1 MRYNTNK
8 KVNAIREFGGFDSD
22 MYAMEM
28 ALQERPCLV
37 VGGGTV
43 AERKV
48 RALQQAGAA
57 LTIVAPVLSSG
68 LQKLETEKAFHWRA
82 RNFQAEDVRGFTFVF
97 LTTDDRE
104 LNAWAARL
112 AKTTGA
118 FVNVAT
124 SSAQSDFLVPS
135 VRQKDD
141 LSLTVST
148 HGQAPALARVLANR
162 LATRILE
169 PYAAW
174 LQRLAPL
181 RKALQAKGG
190 DSQAHTLFWR
200 QVLKDEV
207 LDLVE
212 QNRIDEAEAWVK
224 DAINRFGAES

>member
-1 MRYNTNK
+1 MRYNTDK
-8 KVNAIREFGGFDSD
+8 KVNAIREFGGFNSG
-22 MYAMEM
+22 MYAMEL
-28 ALQERPCLV
+28 ALEGRPCLV

-48 RALQQAGAA
+48 RALQQAGAT
-57 LTIVAPVLSSG
+57 LTVIAPVLSAG
-68 LQKLETEKAFHWRA
+68 LQKLEAEKAFRWYA
-82 RNFQAEDVRGFTFVF
+82 RSFQAEDVRGFTLVF

-112 AKTTGA
+112 AKTAGA

-124 SSAQSDFLVPS
+124 SKAQSDFLVPS

-141 LSLTVST
+141 LSLAVST
-148 HGQAPALARVLANR
+148 YGQAPALARALANR

-181 RKALQAKGG
+181 RQALQVKGG
-190 DSQAHTLFWR
+190 DSQARTMFWR

-212 QNRIDEAEAWVK
+212 QNQIDEAEVLVK
-224 DAINRFGAES
+224 HAINRFGAES